1 MGELA
6 KKTLKGIFWSSIER
20 FSLQMVQFA
29 IGIVLARILFP
40 SDFGLVG
47 MLAFFLGVSQIIID
61 CGISSALIRQKDVS
75 EKDYGTAFVVN
86 VAMSFFVYGI
96 LFLIAPFVASF
107 FEIGELASLLRVL
120 SITLVINAF
129 YGVQQTRLNKSVDF
143 RTLTKCTF
151 ISATLSGIFG
161 IYLALH
167 GFGVWSLAYQSVVNS
182 VLMFICISMA
192 IKWIPRP
199 CVDKIAFKRMF
210 GFGYKI
216 LISSLI
222 HAIYFNLYNVVVGK
236 LFLAKQLGFYSKAE
250 QISLTPSTNV
260 VGILSRV
267 AYPILSDLQDDC
279 VMLKSA
285 YMKFLKIS
293 CFAVFPLMTGL
304 CALANPAV
312 NLLFGEK
319 WMGATLFLQILCV
332 GYMFEPVSEINL
344 KVLYVKGRSDLVL
357 KLEIIKK
364 IIAIFI
370 LFASIP
376 FGIVGICAGRAF
388 YCVLATFLNMVY
400 TRRFIDVSIYEQ
412 VKMFFP
418 YLILSLF
425 MGGGVYLI
433 TLFNV
438 HCFIQTLLGVFS
450 GLVIYL
456 GFAFFL
462 KFDVLLIIKSYLNQK

>member
-6 KKTLKGIFWSSIER
+6 KKTLKGVFWSSVER
-20 FSLQMVQFA
+20 FSLQSVQFA

-40 SDFGLVG
+40 SDYGLIG
-47 MLAFFLGVSQIIID
+47 MLAVFLGVSQIIID

-86 VAMSFFVYGI
+86 VAISFVVYGV

-107 FEIGELASLLRVL
+107 FEISELASLLRVL

-129 YGVQQTRLNKSVDF
+129 YGVQQTKLNKKVDF
-143 RTLTKCTF
+143 KTLTKCTF
-151 ISATLSGIFG
+151 ISATLSGVFG

-167 GFGVWSLAYQSVVNS
+167 GFGVWSLAYQGVVNS
-182 VLMFICISMA
+182 VLMFLCISMA

-199 CVDKIAFKRMF
+199 CIDKTAFKRLF
-210 GFGYKI
+210 GFGSKI

-222 HAIYFNLYNVVVGK
+222 HTIYFNLYNVVVGK

-279 VMLKSA
+279 ERFKSA
-285 YMKFLKIS
+285 YTKFLKLS
-293 CFAVFPLMTGL
+293 CFAIFPLMTGL
-304 CALANPAV
+304 CALANPAI

-319 WMGATLFLQILCV
+319 WMGAALFLQILCV

-364 IIAIFI
+364 IIAVLI
-370 LFASIP
+370 LVASIP

-388 YCVLATFLNMVY
+388 YCVLGTFLNMAY
-400 TRRFIDVSIYEQ
+400 TRRFVGISIYEQ

-418 YLILSLF
+418 YLVLSLF
-425 MGGGVYLI
+425 MGALVYFVSQLDA
-433 TLFNV
+433 
-438 HCFIQTLLGVFS
+438 HCFVRTLVGVVS
-450 GLVIYL
+450 GVIVYF
-456 GFAFFL
+456 GVAFFL
-462 KFDVLLIIKSYLNQK
+462 KLDALQIIRSYLNRK